1 MRKPGLIMAMLL
13 AFSSWNAGAGEIVDA
28 ATQAEAALD
37 AGEPAKAFEALNG
50 AVSKAWDRIP
60 LTVQKALFTAAD
72 PQGFG
77 IYDRR
82 DSNEFKSDQVLVIY
96 SEPVGYGFG
105 RDGDLYTISMNLDF
119 MVKTAAGEELGGQK
133 SFSKWELKSRV
144 PNREFMGK
152 LTYTFE
158 GIEPGDYIVTTTVRD
173 MNSDETTS
181 FDMPFKIV
189 P

>member
-1 MRKPGLIMAMLL
+1 MRISQIVPVAALL
-13 AFSSWNAGAGEIVDA
+13 LLPVPAQAGELVDA
-28 ATQAEAALD
+28 ATEAESALSG
-37 AGEPAKAFEALNG
+37 GEPAKAYEAM
-50 AVSKAWDRIP
+50 ATAMTKVWDQIP
-60 LTVQKALFTAAD
+60 LTIQKAVFTAAD

-82 DSNEFKSDQVLVIY
+82 DNDEYKSTQEIVIY
-96 SEPVGYGFG
+96 TEPAGYGFG
-105 RDGDLYTISMNLDF
+105 KDGDLYTISMDLDF
-119 MVKTAAGEELGGQK
+119 VLKTKEGEELGGQK
-133 SFSKWELKSRV
+133 SFSQWNLKSRV

-158 GIEPGDYIVTTTVRD
+158 GIQPGDYVITTTVRD
-173 MNSDETTS
+173 QNSDETTT